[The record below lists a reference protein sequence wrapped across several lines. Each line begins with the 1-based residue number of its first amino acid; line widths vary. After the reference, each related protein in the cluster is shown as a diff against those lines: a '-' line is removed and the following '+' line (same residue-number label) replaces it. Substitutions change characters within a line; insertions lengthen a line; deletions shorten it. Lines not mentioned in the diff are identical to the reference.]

1 MSSRPKQFGNHRPKV
16 QTLSDS
22 LPPTKKQ
29 IKVKKRKINIHHRY
43 LLLDGYGVP
52 IAPVIEYQIKDQK
65 ALELA
70 QPEDTNAG
78 SLDDIVI
85 LDNVQSYNLFQ
96 SVSQDQEHQSVPLLD
111 SGDYRDQDLLPGDY
125 GDDQSHGETDN
136 SIADN
141 ITNDKMKISI
151 GFKVD
156 KTSDIITLLEKDRS
170 INPDAISDQN
180 IPEQGKFQPK
190 DQATVKTKLLTQ
202 QDNAEVKK
210 SQLDLEKSPLE
221 FTTDL
226 ESLVFRESTL
236 EKLSNV
242 TRIEMFSNVMSEK
255 HEESELTFED
265 SKNVHRQNSTVVG
278 QQLVMRLPI
287 IPGDRDR
294 GDRNDLQGEI
304 IKNDDVVY
312 ILYLS
317 KDGLDDLSDIVDN
330 E

>member
-1 MSSRPKQFGNHRPKV
+1 MN
-16 QTLSDS
+16 
-22 LPPTKKQ
+22 
-29 IKVKKRKINIHHRY
+29 N
-43 LLLDGYGVP
+43 
-52 IAPVIEYQIKDQK
+52 
-65 ALELA
+65 
-70 QPEDTNAG
+70 G

-96 SVSQDQEHQSVPLLD
+96 SVSQDKEHQSVPLLH

-125 GDDQSHGETDN
+125 GDDLSHGETDN

-141 ITNDKMKISI
+141 NTNDKMKISI

-156 KTSDIITLLEKDRS
+156 KTSDIITLLERDRS
-170 INPDAISDQN
+170 IINPEDISDQK
-180 IPEQGKFQPK
+180 IPEQEKFQPK
-190 DQATVKTKLLTQ
+190 DQATVKTKWLTQ
-202 QDNAEVKK
+202 QDNAEVNKT
-210 SQLDLEKSPLE
+210 QLDQEKSPLE
-221 FTTDL
+221 FTKDL

-242 TRIEMFSNVMSEK
+242 TRIEMFSNVMSQK
-255 HEESELTFED
+255 HEENEFTAED
-265 SKNVHRQNSTVVG
+265 SKNLHRKNSTVVG
-278 QQLVMRLPI
+278 QQLVMRLPD

-294 GDRNDLQGEI
+294 GDRNDVQGEI
-304 IKNDDVVY
+304 IKKDDVVY